1 MWNSRVSA
9 PGAGAA
15 SLLERELDGG
25 AGVAPPGRRV
35 VSPGGET
42 AQRECV
48 RKSGVTSPNAP
59 SLFDPAVASDP
70 YPFFAYLRREA
81 PVAPLGFMDL
91 WGVARHED
99 VLRVLRDPETFSSV
113 VGQRVIAGEEL
124 PSMLFNDPPIH
135 TRLRGLIAKAFT
147 PRVVELQ
154 RTSIAARS
162 RELVEAMLAKT
173 EPDIV
178 LDLAYPLPVMVI
190 AHMLGVADGDHA
202 TFKRWSDAIIENVLP
217 ILLTGDDRAL
227 TGVNRE
233 FDAYFSGRLAKLR
246 REPEDNLLSE
256 LVHVETDEGKL
267 TELELLM
274 FCRLLLVAGNETTTG
289 LIVNATRAFSE
300 MPDVLARVRDDLSL
314 LPAAIEEALRYY
326 APFPATLRRTTRDVE
341 VAGATIPEGT
351 RVLVFLAS
359 ANRDERVFEDP
370 DEFRLDRGTNR
381 HVAFGMGIHYCVG
394 APLAR
399 LEAEVALRDLLP
411 RITAVTVVPGQDAAL
426 LRPGGPKS
434 LRVELARTGA
444 RLPTTGAPRAAE

>member
-1 MWNSRVSA
+1 MSSTTPA
-9 PGAGAA
+9 P
-15 SLLERELDGG
+15 
-25 AGVAPPGRRV
+25 
-35 VSPGGET
+35 T
-42 AQRECV
+42 
-48 RKSGVTSPNAP
+48 
-59 SLFDPAVASDP
+59 LFDPAVANDP
-70 YPFFAYLRREA
+70 YPFYAYLRREA
-81 PVAPLGFMDL
+81 PVAPLGLMDL
-91 WGVARHED
+91 WGIARHED

-113 VGQRVIAGEEL
+113 VGQRLIEGEEL

-154 RTSIAARS
+154 RDSISARA
-162 RELVEAMLAKT
+162 RELIGAMLAKSD
-173 EPDIV
+173 PDIV

-202 TFKRWSDAIIENVLP
+202 TFKRWSDAIIENVAP
-217 ILLTGDDRAL
+217 ILLTGDDSAL
-227 TGVNRE
+227 AGVNQE
-233 FDAYFSGRLAKLR
+233 FDAYFSKRLAKLR

-300 MPDVLARVRDDLSL
+300 YPDVLARVRADLSL
-314 LPAAIEEALRYY
+314 LPAALEEALRYY
-326 APFPATLRRTTRDVE
+326 APFPATFRRTTRDVE
-341 VAGATIPEGT
+341 VAGTTIPKDT

-359 ANRDERVFEDP
+359 ANRDERAFENP

-399 LEAEVALRDLLP
+399 LEAEIALRDLLP
-411 RITAVTVVPGQDAAL
+411 RLRGVSILPNQDAAL

-434 LRVELARTGA
+434 LRVSFD
-444 RLPTTGAPRAAE
+444 AA

>member
-1 MWNSRVSA
+1 MTPTKPA
-9 PGAGAA
+9 P
-15 SLLERELDGG
+15 
-25 AGVAPPGRRV
+25 
-35 VSPGGET
+35 T
-42 AQRECV
+42 
-48 RKSGVTSPNAP
+48 
-59 SLFDPAVASDP
+59 LFDPEVANDP
-70 YPFFAYLRREA
+70 YPFYAYLRREA
-81 PVAPLGFMDL
+81 PVAPLGLMDL
-91 WGVARHED
+91 WGIARHED

-113 VGQRVIAGEEL
+113 VGQRLIEGEEL

-154 RTSIAARS
+154 RESIARRARG
-162 RELVEAMLAKT
+162 LIDAMLAKGD
-173 EPDIV
+173 PDIV

-202 TFKRWSDAIIENVLP
+202 TFKRWSDAIIENVAP
-217 ILLTGDDRAL
+217 ILLTGDDSAL
-227 TGVNRE
+227 TGVNQE
-233 FDAYFSGRLAKLR
+233 FDAYFSKRLAKLR

-300 MPDVLARVRDDLSL
+300 YPDVLARVRADLSL
-314 LPAAIEEALRYY
+314 LPAALEEALRYY
-326 APFPATLRRTTRDVE
+326 APFPATFRRTTRDVE
-341 VAGATIPEGT
+341 VGGATIPKDT

-359 ANRDERVFEDP
+359 ANRDERAFENP
-370 DEFRLDRGTNR
+370 DEFRLDRGSNR

-399 LEAEVALRDLLP
+399 LEAEIALRDLLP
-411 RITAVTVVPGQDAAL
+411 RITGVRILPNQDAAL

-434 LRVELARTGA
+434 LRVSF
-444 RLPTTGAPRAAE
+444 AAA

>member
-1 MWNSRVSA
+1 MRDRA
-9 PGAGAA
+9 PFHA
-15 SLLERELDGG
+15 SPKI
-25 AGVAPPGRRV
+25 V
-35 VSPGGET
+35 T
-42 AQRECV
+42 
-48 RKSGVTSPNAP
+48 TSPTP
-59 SLFDPAVASDP
+59 TLLDPAVANDP
-70 YPFFAYLRREA
+70 YPFYAYLRREA
-81 PVAPLGFMDL
+81 PVAPLGLMDL
-91 WGVARHED
+91 WGIARHED
-99 VLRVLRDPETFSSV
+99 VVRVLRDPETFSSV
-113 VGQRVIAGEEL
+113 VGERRLAGEDVP

-162 RELVEAMLAKT
+162 EALVDAMLAKA

-202 TFKRWSDAIIENVLP
+202 TFKRWSDAIIENVAP
-217 ILLTGDDRAL
+217 ILLTGDDSAL
-227 TGVNRE
+227 TGVNLE
-233 FDAYFSGRLAKLR
+233 FDAYFSTRLAKLR

-256 LVHVETDEGKL
+256 LVHVETAEGRL

-289 LIVNATRAFSE
+289 LIVNAIRAFSE
-300 MPDVLARVRDDLSL
+300 YPDVLARVRSDLTR

-326 APFPATLRRTTRDVE
+326 APFPATFRRATRDVE
-341 VAGATIPEGT
+341 IGGTTIPAGS
-351 RVLVFLAS
+351 RILVFLAS
-359 ANRDERVFEDP
+359 ANRDERAFERP

-399 LEAEVALRDLLP
+399 LEAEVALGELLP
-411 RITAVTVVPGQDAAL
+411 RIEGASIVPGQDAAL

-434 LRVELARTGA
+434 LRVAFDRARS
-444 RLPTTGAPRAAE
+444 

>member
-1 MWNSRVSA
+1 MTTTNPA
-9 PGAGAA
+9 P
-15 SLLERELDGG
+15 
-25 AGVAPPGRRV
+25 
-35 VSPGGET
+35 T
-42 AQRECV
+42 
-48 RKSGVTSPNAP
+48 
-59 SLFDPAVASDP
+59 LFDPAVANDP
-70 YPFFAYLRREA
+70 YPFYAYLRREA
-81 PVAPLGFMDL
+81 PVAPLGLMDL
-91 WGVARHED
+91 WGIARHED

-113 VGQRVIAGEEL
+113 VGQRLIDGEEL

-154 RTSIAARS
+154 RDSIAS
-162 RELVEAMLAKT
+162 RAHELVDAMLAKGD
-173 EPDIV
+173 PDIV

-202 TFKRWSDAIIENVLP
+202 TFKRWSDAIIENVAP
-217 ILLTGDDRAL
+217 ILLTGDDSAL
-227 TGVNRE
+227 TGVNQE
-233 FDAYFSGRLAKLR
+233 FDAYFSKRLAKLR

-300 MPDVLARVRDDLSL
+300 YPDVLARVRADLSL
-314 LPAAIEEALRYY
+314 LPAALEEALRYY
-326 APFPATLRRTTRDVE
+326 APFPATFRRTTRDVE
-341 VAGATIPEGT
+341 VAGTTIPKDT

-359 ANRDERVFEDP
+359 ANRDERAFENP

-399 LEAEVALRDLLP
+399 LEAEIALRDLLP
-411 RITAVTVVPGQDAAL
+411 RLRGVSILPNQDAAL

-434 LRVELARTGA
+434 LRVSFD
-444 RLPTTGAPRAAE
+444 AA